1 MRVAKVSIGDNGVT
15 FPMRRATDIAAI
27 LPSIKSYDM
36 KPGRQHLSSVRATHA
51 HLLPGLIA
59 IAVIMSAPGWAL
71 GGLHVVPSPFVN
83 NSKLIGTAA
92 IAANDIWAVGD
103 IVSNSGLTTTTLAEH
118 FDGTTWSVVP
128 TPTLRSGGFIDG
140 VAAVASNDVWAV
152 GGEGS
157 LTPFQPLIEHWNGTS
172 WSKIPS
178 PPLSNGGFLNGVTA
192 ISSNDIWA
200 VGVINN
206 SSDSLVEHWDGT
218 SWSVISSPAFTGAG
232 GLNGISAD
240 GTNDVWAVGGT
251 AILHWDGA
259 TWSTVSAPPPVV
271 LLGVTALSPTNA
283 WAVGSQRLDSRHV
296 RAQIEHW
303 DGASWGVFLN
313 PDPGTSFSAL
323 NGIAAVSSSDIWAV
337 GQVFGQTLTE
347 HWDGTRWRIINS
359 PNPGRGGNRLFG
371 VTALSTGTVVAVGD
385 TCDAS
390 CSALILG
397 N

>member
-1 MRVAKVSIGDNGVT
+1 
-15 FPMRRATDIAAI
+15 MRRATDIAAI

-71 GGLHVVPSPFVN
+71 GGLRVVPSPFVN
-83 NSKLIGTAA
+83 NSKLIGSAA

-118 FDGTTWSVVP
+118 FHGTTWSVVP
-128 TPTLRSGGFIDG
+128 TPTLR
-140 VAAVASNDVWAV
+140 
-152 GGEGS
+152 
-157 LTPFQPLIEHWNGTS
+157 
-172 WSKIPS
+172 
-178 PPLSNGGFLNGVTA
+178 
-192 ISSNDIWA
+192 A

-259 TWSTVSAPPPVV
+259 T
-271 LLGVTALSPTNA
+271 
-283 WAVGSQRLDSRHV
+283 
-296 RAQIEHW
+296 
-303 DGASWGVFLN
+303 
-313 PDPGTSFSAL
+313 
-323 NGIAAVSSSDIWAV
+323 
-337 GQVFGQTLTE
+337 
-347 HWDGTRWRIINS
+347 
-359 PNPGRGGNRLFG
+359 
-371 VTALSTGTVVAVGD
+371 
-385 TCDAS
+385 
-390 CSALILG
+390 
-397 N
+397 